1 MLDNDD
7 GDSGQLA
14 IATSC
19 KAPKIIIKDRDD
31 SHRCCQFAERGNRK
45 FELWTSQLE
54 KSLSDRRQKSSDWA
68 DNELSNAP
76 SLTNLVHGFQ
86 LKRVDIFPTL
96 SSYNQLF
103 RFGWAIFLFRQVGH
117 MARWSKPNIAH
128 RKNHLKILQSLS
140 F

>member
-31 SHRCCQFAERGNRK
+31 SHHYCQFAERGNRK
-45 FELWTSQLE
+45 FELWTAQLE

-76 SLTNLVHGFQ
+76 SLTNLVHGFK
-86 LKRVDIFPTL
+86 LKRVDFFPTL

-103 RFGWAIFLFRQVGH
+103 RFGWATFLFRHVGH
-117 MARWSKPNIAH
+117 MARWSKPTIAH